1 MYANAMVS
9 SLFGM
14 SAWALIAIL
23 DAMLCGTFRRLG
35 KAREEGKK

>member
-9 SLFGM
+9 FLFGM

-23 DAMLCGTFRRLG
+23 DAMLCGMFRRLG